1 MPYRCVLFRSIGL
14 ILQGGWYTYVHV
26 YSTVHVPTRAQAQLS
41 GAGCNIKGHSMKV
54 AASRTEGGVGRIEGK
69 SKEKGRTSEGG
80 LGYLGTMHHY
90 FVCVT
95 ISEHLLILRW

>member
-1 MPYRCVLFRSIGL
+1 MPYRCILFRSIGL

-41 GAGCNIKGHSMKV
+41 GAGCNIKGNSMKV

-69 SKEKGRTSEGG
+69 LREGHQREGRVI
-80 LGYLGTMHHY
+80 LGQCITIL
-90 FVCVT
+90 CVT
-95 ISEHLLILRW
+95 VSEHLLILRR